1 MANASSSSITKLIT
15 DSKNNLFCISNR
27 NIYNNPVLYKYENL
41 EWVQK
46 GTFLGDYTNFNYDQY
61 SMDIDAKIDSND
73 NIIVA
78 YLKPVYDKFYVEFYG
93 YDLYVS
99 RYSPITHLWTQLG
112 ATKINDTTLIHMD
125 GEIPLAQIS
134 MEIINDEIYVAY
146 TKIVMVMGENGP
158 IGPEEVTIT
167 VKKYISLTDE
177 WVDTGSTAK
186 IDEMMSGIPYLKK
199 DNNNILHLL
208 YMSIVDGEIK
218 NARASIK
225 QYSGGVWIPYL
236 TDISAEHTIGI
247 VWSSAGKARHCLHFD
262 GMNTPHV
269 LYTSVVYP
277 DQQEEGGDTSAI
289 VIYATHNGIAWVET
303 SFEENSGSCCILED
317 NDGVLYCAYNVS
329 DLFNSTSHIQIMK
342 KIDGTWVLHEGN
354 LENVSFYVSPAD
366 IIFKLNNELII
377 SYSDANANERPTVS
391 SYGVRPFTPFRATF
405 GTTSPEETVILP
417 LIEGY
422 DYNFTIDWGDGT
434 TNTIEG
440 FDDSNREHSYAEAGT
455 YRVMIRGKMPVW
467 KYYDPS
473 GGTNNGTPQHLIS
486 IDDWGNV
493 GYGLK
498 VQNFDYM
505 FFNCINLESI
515 PELNVAGQMLRGMF
529 GNCVSLTDAILK
541 NISSSVSYM
550 ETAIPIDDRRFETI
564 FDNLYPN
571 YTSFNQPTIGIPAGA
586 IPQTLTDKA
595 TDKGW
600 IIQQPKPKPTE

>member
-1 MANASSSSITKLIT
+1 MANASSITKLIT
-15 DSKNNLFCISNR
+15 DSENNLFCVSNK
-27 NIYNNPVLYKYENL
+27 NIVNNPVLYKYENL

-46 GTFLGDYTNFNYDQY
+46 GTFLGDYTNFYYDQY

-78 YLKPVYDKFYVEFYG
+78 YLKPVYDEFHVEFYG

-99 RYSPITHLWTQLG
+99 RYSPITDSWTQLG
-112 ATKINDTTLIHMD
+112 ATKINDTTLIHME
-125 GEIPLAQIS
+125 GEMPLAQIS
-134 MEIINDEIYVAY
+134 MEIINDDIYVAY
-146 TKIVMVMGENGP
+146 TKIVMGENGP
-158 IGPEEVTIT
+158 TEVTIT
-167 VKKYISLTDE
+167 VKKYASDK

-186 IDEMMSGIPYLKK
+186 MGELMSAIPYLKK

-208 YMSIVDGEIK
+208 YMSVADGEIR

-225 QYSGGVWIPYL
+225 QYSDGVWSPHL
-236 TDISAEHTIGI
+236 TNISAEHTMGI
-247 VWSSAGKARHCLHFD
+247 VWSDVGKARHCLHFD

-277 DQQEEGGDTSAI
+277 ENQEEGGDTSAI
-289 VIYATHNGIAWVET
+289 VIYATHNGIDWVET
-303 SFEENSGSCCILED
+303 SFEKNSGSCCILED
-317 NDGVLYCAYNVS
+317 NDGVLYCAYNVL

-354 LENVSFYVSPAD
+354 LENVSFHVSPAD
-366 IIFKLNNELII
+366 IIFKSNNELII

-434 TNTIEG
+434 ANTIEG
-440 FDDSNREHSYAEAGT
+440 YDDPNREHSYAKGGT
-455 YRVMIRGKMPVW
+455 YHVMIRGKMPVW
-467 KYYDPS
+467 KYYNPA
-473 GGTNNGTPQHLIS
+473 GGTTNGTPQHLIS

-498 VQNFDYM
+498 VQNFDDM

-515 PELNVAGQMLRGMF
+515 PELNVAGQGLDGMF
-529 GNCVSLTDAILK
+529 RNCESLTDAILK
-541 NISSSVSYM
+541 NISSSVYYM
-550 ETAIPIDDRRFETI
+550 ETAIPIDDPQFKTI

-571 YTSFNQPTIGIPAGA
+571 YNSFNQPTIGIPAGE

-595 TDKGW
+595 TARGW
-600 IIQQPKPKPTE
+600 VIQQPKPKPE